1 MVHVNGDVTV
11 CCLDEHMENKLGN
24 LRQTPLAELWQ
35 GEQVNAWRAA
45 HLEGRFADSGPL
57 CTRCNWQSA
66 GAAPDSV
73 VDRWLEKSGNAAL
86 KERWA
91 ARKRTIKA

>member
-24 LRQTPLAELWQ
+24 LRETPLAKLWS
-35 GEQVNAWRAA
+35 GDQVNAWRAA

-66 GAAPDSV
+66 GAAQEHV
-73 VDRWLEKSGNAAL
+73 VDRWLEKTGNPTL
-86 KERWA
+86 KAKWQ
-91 ARKRTIKA
+91 ARRGGIKS